1 MGEFCA
7 LCESEPAAFR
17 CVECTLPLC
26 AACRDQ
32 THGEDADND
41 TRSHT
46 VLPLADSEGSGVG
59 GAAAEVVVEEAEA
72 RLWLG
77 GELGEAEGRVE
88 LLAGEPADGSADAVR
103 PTPPL
108 LHPTL
113 LTVALRGLAVRRA
126 GCP

>member
-32 THGEDADND
+32 THGEGADDD

-46 VLPLADSEGSGVG
+46 VLPLEGSGAG
-59 GAAAEVVVEEAEA
+59 DAAAEVVVEEAEA

-103 PTPPL
+103 PHPTPPL
-108 LHPTL
+108 LPLPPTL
-113 LTVALRGLAVRRA
+113 LWR
-126 GCP
+126 